1 MAYLTSAQ
9 VRDRYK
15 ISDMT
20 LFRWSREEG
29 MEFPKPFVVKR
40 RKLYD
45 EDDLI
50 RWERKR
56 AKLAQN
62 KQAVRAT
69 AGKHQAHTAQLGN
82 AE

>member
-9 VRDRYK
+9 VRDRYQ

-20 LFRWSREEG
+20 LWRYQRDAELD
-29 MEFPKPFVVKR
+29 FPQPFVLRR

-45 EDDLI
+45 EDELI
-50 RWERKR
+50 RWERSR
-56 AKLAQN
+56 ATNAQS